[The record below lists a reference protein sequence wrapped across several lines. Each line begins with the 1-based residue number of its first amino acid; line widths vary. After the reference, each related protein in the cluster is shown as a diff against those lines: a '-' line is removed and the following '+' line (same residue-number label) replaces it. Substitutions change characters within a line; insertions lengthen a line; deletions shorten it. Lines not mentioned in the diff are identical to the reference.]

1 MHGRSP
7 APKWPAYDVDS
18 VEERLVRVLISVYD
32 KRGLEQ
38 LARGLADLGAEILST
53 GGTYDALRAAGIE
66 ARSIAEVTGS
76 PEILEGRV
84 KSLHPTIHAAILAD
98 RANPA
103 HMAELQAQGI
113 TPIDAVIVNLYPF
126 VQTVSAAPVELAEA
140 VEQIDIGGVALIR
153 GAAKNFHNVLVVTD
167 PRDYDDLLEELR
179 RRASG
184 STTPGLTDFA
194 QNLASRAFAYT
205 AAYDSYIASYLRPVG
220 QELFPETLVL
230 PMRKVQNLRYGENPH
245 QQAAFYTT
253 VPTTEQ
259 IGLRTLATS
268 RQLHGKDLSF
278 NNLLDLNAAW
288 MAVRDFRGPTCVIIK
303 HTNPCGLASRG
314 TLVEAYEAAH
324 SGDPVAAY
332 GGIVAVNHTV
342 DAETAAAMSA
352 VFYEAVLA
360 PEFSPEAIE
369 VLGRRKNLRL
379 VAMGERSGPTKGQ
392 FTWLPDHSLDF
403 KRVTGGFVVQTQNAL
418 RDEDIV
424 LQVVSK
430 RQPTF
435 AEVTDLKFAWKAVKH
450 VKSNAIVLAKHLTVV
465 GVGAGQMKRVDSV
478 DLAVRHAG
486 DRSVGSVLASD
497 AYFPFADGVER
508 AVSAGI
514 TAIIQPGGSIRD
526 DEAIRAADSQGVA
539 MVFTGTRHFKH

>member
-1 MHGRSP
+1 M
-7 APKWPAYDVDS
+7 
-18 VEERLVRVLISVYD
+18 RVLISVYD

-184 STTPGLTDFA
+184 STIQGLTDFA

-392 FTWLPDHSLDF
+392 FTWLPDNRLDF